1 MPNMFH
7 ATSVETGHGATVT
20 LKHYFVLLPYA
31 YLGFNFR
38 TDDGFKFAGYS
49 VGARLDQ

>member
-1 MPNMFH
+1 MFH
-7 ATSVETGHGATVT
+7 ATSTESDGVNTVT

-31 YLGFNFR
+31 FMGFNFR
-38 TDDGFKFAGYS
+38 TDGGFRFVGYS